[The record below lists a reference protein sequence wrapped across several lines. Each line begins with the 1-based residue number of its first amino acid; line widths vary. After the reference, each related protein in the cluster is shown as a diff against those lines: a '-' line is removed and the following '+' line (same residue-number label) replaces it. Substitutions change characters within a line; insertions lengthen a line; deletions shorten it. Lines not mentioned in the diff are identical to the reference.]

1 MFYSIILLMC
11 VHMLLYFF
19 YTLKISRCSAAPQA
33 RRIRATKLFAE
44 QQRSFVAGLVEG
56 KPTGNHG
63 FLVTSY
69 I

>member
-1 MFYSIILLMC
+1 
-11 VHMLLYFF
+11 MLLCFIIHLY
-19 YTLKISRCSAAPQA
+19 KISPCSAAPQA